1 MKNKLEEARE
11 IINEVDKEMI
21 QLFIKRMAAIKMV
34 AEYKLENNIAIFDSK
49 REDTIK
55 NKNLDILSNKQLEKY
70 YLTFLEGVLYS
81 SKDYQK
87 DFLEQRKKWLDEPYR

>member
-34 AEYKLENNIAIFDSK
+34 AEYKSENGIDIVDNK
-49 REDTIK
+49 REDIIK
-55 NKNLDILSNKQLEKY
+55 EKNLEILSNKQLEKY
-70 YLTFLEGVLYS
+70 YLEFLEGVLNS
-81 SKDYQK
+81 SKSYQK
-87 DFLEQRKKWLDEPYR
+87 DYLAQRKK

>member
-34 AEYKLENNIAIFDSK
+34 AEYKLENNISIVDTK
-49 REDTIK
+49 RESAIK
-55 NKNLDILSNKQLEKY
+55 EKNLEILSNKQLEKY
-70 YLTFLEGVLYS
+70 YLDFLEGVLSS
-81 SKDYQK
+81 SKNYQK
-87 DFLEQRKKWLDEPYR
+87 DFLEQRKK

>member
-70 YLTFLEGVLYS
+70 YLTFLEGVLNS

-87 DFLEQRKKWLDEPYR
+87 DFLEQRKK

>member
-34 AEYKLENNIAIFDSK
+34 AEYKLENNISIVDTK
-49 REDTIK
+49 RESAIK
-55 NKNLDILSNKQLEKY
+55 EKNLEILSNKQLEKY
-70 YLTFLEGVLYS
+70 YLDFLEGVLSS
-81 SKDYQK
+81 SKNYQK
-87 DFLEQRKKWLDEPYR
+87 DFLEQRKKWFDEPYW

>member
-1 MKNKLEEARE
+1 MKNRLEEARE

-70 YLTFLEGVLYS
+70 YLTFLEGVLNS

-87 DFLEQRKKWLDEPYR
+87 DFLEQRKK